1 MNRSLKEGDE
11 GSYRELFLS
20 YYKPLTA
27 FALKFVSDRESAKD
41 IVQSVFVKLYERRDT
56 LSIEE
61 NIKSYLYQAVSNASI
76 NQLKKDSV
84 RLGHQG
90 GFVNEQTDIFFQ
102 DALEQTEEELRIHN
116 AINALPPQCRK
127 IFIMSRLEEKK
138 NQDIAEELAISI
150 RTVETQISN
159 ALRALRKSLVSILF
173 F

>member
-11 GSYRELFLS
+11 GSYRELFLG

-27 FALKFVSDRESAKD
+27 FALKFVSDSESAKD
-41 IVQSVFVKLYERRDT
+41 IVQSVFVKLYERRGT
-56 LSIEE
+56 LSVEE
-61 NIKSYLYQAVSNASI
+61 NIKSYLYRSVSNACI

-84 RLGHQG
+84 RLGHQAG
-90 GFVNEQTDIFFQ
+90 YVKEQTEIFFQ

-127 IFIMSRLEEKK
+127 IFIMSRLEERK
-138 NQDIAEELAISI
+138 NQDIAEDLAISI

-159 ALRALRKSLVSILF
+159 ALRALRKSLVSFLF
-173 F
+173 L